1 MSLAETSRPL
11 IDLTD
16 ALESEFCDRVE
27 RAAGRAASR
36 DVAVLASVT
45 LPVAADVDIA
55 ACVFASRGAEERYFI
70 WEEPGRDSFA
80 LGALGAACTVEGGP
94 AADRFRWAAARCSAL
109 IQGGLFDDPAGDPLA
124 PRGSGP
130 LWLGGFAFAAD
141 GCRSP
146 EWRSLPTTLL
156 TLPEVSIARHG
167 DAARATVNV
176 VVRPA
181 GDLEELAGR
190 ALARLAGLRVAPI
203 PLADPDKVAGQT
215 IVSGGP
221 PEAYEQSV
229 EESARRIGA
238 GELEKVVLAREVVV
252 ESPTPF
258 HPGVVF
264 DGLRTTYP
272 SCFCFCMGTPEA
284 AFVGA
289 SPELLVRRE
298 GERASTVAMAGST
311 RRSADPRVDDHLGE
325 RLLQSAKDLEEHAIV
340 VRTIERSLRPYSVW
354 VTAPDEPV
362 LIRVANIQH
371 LATPIRALLAEPQS
385 IIEIAGALHPTA
397 AVGGEPWEV
406 AERVIGELETIDR
419 GWYAGPVGWMD
430 ATEDGEFCVALR
442 CALVQGRIAH
452 CYAGVG
458 VVADSRG
465 DAELAETEVKLQAL
479 LSVLA
484 GQ

>member
-1 MSLAETSRPL
+1 MSRAVIDPADELAAEL
-11 IDLTD
+11 
-16 ALESEFCDRVE
+16 CDRLE

-36 DVAVLASVT
+36 GAPVLASVT
-45 LPVAADVDIA
+45 FPVGAELDIA

-80 LGALGAACTVEGGP
+80 LGALGAAYTVEGGP
-94 AADRFRWAAARCSAL
+94 AVDRFRWAAARCSEL

-124 PRGSGP
+124 PHGSGP
-130 LWLGGFAFAAD
+130 VWLGGFAFAPH

-156 TLPEVSIARHG
+156 TLPEISIARHG
-167 DAARATVNV
+167 DAARVTVNV

-181 GDLEELAGR
+181 DDVEELARG
-190 ALARLAGLRVAPI
+190 ALTRLGALRVAPM
-203 PLADPDKVAGQT
+203 PLADPDRLAGQT
-215 IVSGGP
+215 IVSGAP

-229 EESARRIGA
+229 EESARRIVA
-238 GELEKVVLAREVVV
+238 DELEKVVLAREVVV

-272 SCFCFCMGTPEA
+272 SCFCFCVGTPEA
-284 AFVGA
+284 TFVGA
-289 SPELLVRRE
+289 SPEVLLRRE

-354 VTAPDEPV
+354 VTAPDQPV
-362 LIRVANIQH
+362 LIKVANIQH
-371 LATPIRALLAEPQS
+371 LATPIRALLAEPHS
-385 IIEIAGALHPTA
+385 VVEIAGALHPTA
-397 AVGGEPWEV
+397 AVGGEPWE
-406 AERVIGELETIDR
+406 AAQRVIGELETIDR

-442 CALVQGRIAH
+442 CALLQGRTAR

-458 VVADSRG
+458 IVGESRG

-479 LSVLA
+479 LSVLS
-484 GQ
+484 GS